1 MFFLKKPLKVN
12 KYLEHFSKRICCQEL
27 LSKIAQSG
35 HTVGCNLV
43 ESEVTIILKSWR
55 YCAPE
60 NKNEIFQRKT
70 QYYYLKKEELEE
82 KERDFKKILG

>member
-1 MFFLKKPLKVN
+1 MGQLIICKRVDFLLN
-12 KYLEHFSKRICCQEL
+12 HFSL
-27 LSKIAQSG
+27 
-35 HTVGCNLV
+35 TVLKFGYVN
-43 ESEVTIILKSWR
+43 SEATIILKSWR